1 MCLSLGAAKALSP
14 ESHHRYF
21 SYSRYPRDCDRS
33 TLRSS
38 AVPARRREWA
48 SALASARGPRGRGHL
63 FAQVLE
69 LGEVATSTTGAPA
82 LEPLT
87 PRPRSTSTPPTP
99 DTDRARYHASS
110 DRGGVARG
118 VTSALASKLRVK
130 PAGNSGEDP
139 LMVAV
144 SVAVALGVGD
154 AAGVAVGR
162 WPLGWVTRRGGG
174 EGSGC
179 GASVLGHVDSR
190 WGGGPGLSSIVH
202 FTAR

>member
-99 DTDRARYHASS
+99 DTDRARYHALS
-110 DRGGVARG
+110 
-118 VTSALASKLRVK
+118 
-130 PAGNSGEDP
+130 PAIYP
-139 LMVAV
+139 
-144 SVAVALGVGD
+144 
-154 AAGVAVGR
+154 
-162 WPLGWVTRRGGG
+162 P
-174 EGSGC
+174 
-179 GASVLGHVDSR
+179 
-190 WGGGPGLSSIVH
+190 
-202 FTAR
+202 